1 MKIIFDLMVKKPW
14 GKLLIGG
21 DFNCVINGSSDRSPL
36 SQKYIHQHQ
45 VELSYR
51 WNGTV
56 RAPDSSQSIDPVSL
70 IPVITNFRPKKCL
83 PAHTTRAISSNLIHI
98 TYSHK
103 QSMQSITPA
112 KFALFNA
119 RSLSN
124 RSFILN
130 DLITSHN
137 LDFLI
142 LTEKWLKTGDCCH
155 LIELCPPE

>member
-1 MKIIFDLMVKKPW
+1 MALTLKSCKSLCNWHGVSPFHYSKNSALKCDTPGIV
-14 GKLLIGG
+14 
-21 DFNCVINGSSDRSPL
+21 NATYCVNPETFLNR
-36 SQKYIHQHQ
+36 
-45 VELSYR
+45 
-51 WNGTV
+51 NGTV

-70 IPVITNFRPKKCL
+70 IPVVTNFRPKKCL

-124 RSFILN
+124 KTFILN